1 MLLGPALIAAV
12 EASGEQLPVAC
23 DPGLAVLVHP
33 VHLQQMVVNFLTNA
47 RKYGN
52 GVTGLDVAEC
62 GDAVQIRVRDAG
74 AGVPADFRDCLFD
87 RFTRD
92 STRGLDG
99 RGLGPGPGPVHR
111 PRAGRGQ
118 RGLCLVRA
126 GAAAGQHLRA
136 GAGPS
141 GLSRPVMSGT
151 AKTPRPQQ

>member
-99 RGLGPGPGPVHR
+99 RGLGPGPGPVHV
-111 PRAGRGQ
+111 
-118 RGLCLVRA
+118 RGLAEANEGSVWYEPAQPRGSIFVLELDRA
-126 GAAAGQHLRA
+126 D
-136 GAGPS
+136 
-141 GLSRPVMSGT
+141 
-151 AKTPRPQQ
+151 